1 MATKFLKAQNGG
13 IYKDANGKLIL
24 VDLSLPALSNPATA
38 EDIASGKEAY
48 GADGVAI
55 TGTAESGG
63 TVITGEVTAKSTTEI
78 SFADIPMQPK
88 CVIIENRE
96 YGSKKIYA
104 AFSSVYAESTALRI
118 VYGTTYTMWTGGTI
132 PTTYDSNTKTFS
144 IGVGISGSTFI
155 TSNPYKYKI
164 VY

>member
-1 MATKFLKAQNGG
+1 MASKFLKSPNGG
-13 IYKDANGKLIL
+13 IYKDSNGKPIV

-48 GADGVAI
+48 GADGAVI

-96 YGSKKIYA
+96 YGNKKICA
-104 AFSSVYAESTALRI
+104 AFSSVYAELTALRI
-118 VYGTTYTMWTGGTI
+118 VYGTTTTMWYGGTI
-132 PTTYDSNTKTFS
+132 PTTYDSNTQTLS
-144 IGVGISGSTFI
+144 IGVGSSGSTFI
-155 TSNPYKYKI
+155 TYNPYKYKI